1 MSSMKCRRWSVVDE
15 VSSMKCRDIVWKKK
29 NKLVTLTVKWSFTST
44 LLSQGTRHVVPQN
57 TKQNTFFTIRG
68 GSVIVMYIRIFVT
81 NISYVTFT
89 DFKKGSKMLSS
100 SRHLFNF
107 FQKGCDEFFSAL
119 TFRKIQTQN
128 TCYIFF
134 DHSFRKVTQ
143 YVRWENASY
152 NF

>member
-1 MSSMKCRRWSVVDE
+1 MRLWSTVKLVDLRRKQFFGEMSSMKCRWWSVVTSFE
-15 VSSMKCRDIVWKKK
+15 RK

-57 TKQNTFFTIRG
+57 TFFYDSRC
-68 GSVIVMYIRIFVT
+68 VIVMYIRIFVT
-81 NISYVTFT
+81 NISYVTLT

-134 DHSFRKVTQ
+134 RSFL
-143 YVRWENASY
+143 
-152 NF
+152 